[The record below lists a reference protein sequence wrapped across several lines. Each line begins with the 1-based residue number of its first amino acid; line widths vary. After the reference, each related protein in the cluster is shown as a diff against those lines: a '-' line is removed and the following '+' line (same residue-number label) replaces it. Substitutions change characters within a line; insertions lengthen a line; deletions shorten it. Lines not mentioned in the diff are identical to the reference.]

1 MKEQVVTI
9 KKKTAN
15 VEDYLRIVM
24 KRMIAINTASEGI
37 GRTIRA
43 QYWKNS
49 LANFFHVGGGFGA
62 TAVIVYEDSDSRPK
76 ETAPGNIAPTL
87 LVTDYK

>member
-1 MKEQVVTI
+1 
-9 KKKTAN
+9 
-15 VEDYLRIVM
+15 M

-37 GRTIRA
+37 CRTIRA

-62 TAVIVYEDSDSRPK
+62 TAVIVYEDSDSRPQ
-76 ETAPGNIAPTL
+76 ETVRSYRDTTREHS
-87 LVTDYK
+87 TDVVRH